1 MIAALG
7 DSKHVSE
14 QRDRYNARRKT
25 LSPALE
31 SIGFKIEHSEAGLYI
46 WCTRGEDS
54 WKSVEA
60 LAQLGILVTPG
71 IFYGAVG
78 SQHVRI
84 AMTASDDAIADAAA
98 RINASKAQ

>member
-1 MIAALG
+1 MNIFTGTPAITGFNSSSMARAPCGVVQIFQLG
-7 DSKHVSE
+7 
-14 QRDRYNARRKT
+14 
-25 LSPALE
+25 LFL
-31 SIGFKIEHSEAGLYI
+31 IYI